1 MRPLPSAGSPWQAL
15 CCAPV
20 AVADADLDALYG
32 APFDEF
38 VARRNALEKSLRKE
52 GHDAEANAVKA
63 LTKPSLPAWTVN
75 QLLRHEPKRFA
86 VLVEAGE
93 ALRDAQRGMLHGGGG
108 DAMRTATRAQR
119 EAVSALV
126 ERAAALLE
134 KAGHKATATTMDKV
148 NETLQ
153 AVSTVGWG
161 EAGEGRLERELAPP
175 GLDALAGL
183 FAGGAPASGHRA
195 PRKPAAA
202 KRARDGEGEDA
213 AEDEAD
219 EKRSAREEAA
229 ARRAEKREADRREA
243 EQALR
248 AAERVLSS
256 AKREAT
262 HADGTL
268 EKAETRADVARTRV
282 ADAEQALE
290 AARAQL
296 EKAGEAVKEAKAEA
310 RERRDELS
318 AAERA
323 VSAAERAL
331 EKLQGDD

>member
-1 MRPLPSAGSPWQAL
+1 
-15 CCAPV
+15 V

-52 GHDAEANAVKA
+52 GHDAEATAVKA

-75 QLLRHEPKRFA
+75 QLSRHEPKRFA
-86 VLVEAGE
+86 ALLEAGE

-119 EAVSALV
+119 EVVSALV

-183 FAGGAPASGHRA
+183 FAGGAPAPAHRA
-195 PRKPAAA
+195 AAKKPAAA
-202 KRARDGEGEDA
+202 KRARDDEAEEDA
-213 AEDEAD
+213 DDEAGD
-219 EKRSAREEAA
+219 KRSAREEAA

-256 AKREAT
+256 AKREAS

-296 EKAGEAVKEAKAEA
+296 EKAGEAAKEAKAEA
-310 RERRDELS
+310 RERRDELA

-331 EKLQGDD
+331 EKLQPDD

>member
-1 MRPLPSAGSPWQAL
+1 MLRA
-15 CCAPV
+15 V

-38 VARRNALEKSLRKE
+38 VAKRNALEKSLRKE
-52 GHDAEANAVKA
+52 GHDAEASAVKA

-86 VLVEAGE
+86 ALLEAGE

-108 DAMRTATRAQR
+108 DVMRTATRAQR
-119 EAVSALV
+119 DAVSALV

-161 EAGEGRLERELAPP
+161 DAGEGRLDRELAPP

-183 FAGGAPASGHRA
+183 FAGGAPSAA
-195 PRKPAAA
+195 PRAAKKPPPA
-202 KRARDGEGEDA
+202 KRARDDGGEDDD
-213 AEDEAD
+213 DEAA
-219 EKRSAREEAA
+219 KPTAREEAA

-248 AAERVLSS
+248 AAERVLST
-256 AKREAT
+256 AKREAG

-268 EKAETRADVARTRV
+268 EKAEARADTARARV

-290 AARAQL
+290 AARAHL
-296 EKAGEAVKEAKAEA
+296 EKATEAAKEAKAEA
-310 RERRDELS
+310 RERRDELA